1 MEGFSPSFFTCQN
14 HQGVPEVQFSGNH
27 RETFQITGSHQHTL
41 TAMNAQITFL
51 DGTLSLIHI
60 PLPLYSTFL
69 QPILQILLP
78 PSQPL
83 PLTSPSQPPV
93 GNFVH
98 HQDETTFLNISI
110 TPLECSIVCPSSWAS
125 TVFEPAI
132 ARLPKDQ
139 AKTISV
145 SKDAYAVFSVISAGM
160 DAGSRVV
167 DLTCPLALAGIPIFF
182 ITTYYSDFIL
192 VPAKDRKAV
201 VETLRAKGGFV
212 FVEDDGGDENGF
224 DGYGSRRGSVTM
236 TAGMVVGYHH
246 TGGGLSG
253 SGGGGGGGLSGMLT
267 PMMPTTPP
275 PSDAGELQLKTFET
289 LKRRNVVPFVEPG
302 LRLVHCSGREKTSI
316 HGGGGGEGGRGHG
329 HSISMSS
336 GNGAGYGG
344 GDSGGDTNG
353 SGGYPTRRR
362 RNSWIDT
369 VDTKLYTSIISA
381 LVSQPRFLSVTL
393 AQDDP
398 PSLLLDKAL
407 VDMFGDSLVGPTEGT
422 LVPIFLDLVNLPFEA
437 TGIVSG
443 VAGRLVKEMPMAES
457 AELSYLSTARAGAV
471 ILSCEQAV
479 TALGILEPLLKKQG

>member
-1 MEGFSPSFFTCQN
+1 
-14 HQGVPEVQFSGNH
+14 
-27 RETFQITGSHQHTL
+27 
-41 TAMNAQITFL
+41 
-51 DGTLSLIHI
+51 
-60 PLPLYSTFL
+60 
-69 QPILQILLP
+69 
-78 PSQPL
+78 
-83 PLTSPSQPPV
+83 
-93 GNFVH
+93 
-98 HQDETTFLNISI
+98 
-110 TPLECSIVCPSSWAS
+110 
-125 TVFEPAI
+125 
-132 ARLPKDQ
+132 
-139 AKTISV
+139 
-145 SKDAYAVFSVISAGM
+145 M

-192 VPAKDRKAV
+192 VPTKDRKLV

-212 FVEDDGGDENGF
+212 FVDDEESYE
-224 DGYGSRRGSVTM
+224 YGSRRGSVTM
-236 TAGMVVGYHH
+236 TSGMGLGGYSHH
-246 TGGGLSG
+246 TRGGSSG
-253 SGGGGGGGLSGMLT
+253 SGGGFSGMMT
-267 PMMPTTPP
+267 PVTMPTTPP

-289 LKRRNVVPFVEPG
+289 LKRRNVVPFVEQG

-329 HSISMSS
+329 HSHSNSITGS
-336 GNGAGYGG
+336 GENGGDANGG
-344 GDSGGDTNG
+344 G
-353 SGGYPTRRR
+353 YHRRR

-407 VDMFGDSLVGPTEGT
+407 VDLFGDSLVGPTEGT

-443 VAGRLVKEMPMAES
+443 VAGRLVQDMSMTES

>member
-1 MEGFSPSFFTCQN
+1 
-14 HQGVPEVQFSGNH
+14 
-27 RETFQITGSHQHTL
+27 
-41 TAMNAQITFL
+41 MNAQITFL

-83 PLTSPSQPPV
+83 PSPPGRDSSTTTIHH
-93 GNFVH
+93 H

-139 AKTISV
+139 AKTISI

-182 ITTYYSDFIL
+182 ITTYYSDFLL
-192 VPAKDRKAV
+192 VPTKDRRAV

-212 FVEDDGGDENGF
+212 FVEEDGGLEGGGENGF

-236 TAGMVVGYHH
+236 TAGGYH
-246 TGGGLSG
+246 TRGSSG
-253 SGGGGGGGLSGMLT
+253 SGGLSGMLS
-267 PMMPTTPP
+267 PIMPTTPP

-329 HSISMSS
+329 HST
-336 GNGAGYGG
+336 GYGG
-344 GDSGGDTNG
+344 EDGGGGDANG
-353 SGGYPTRRR
+353 GGYYPRRR

-407 VDMFGDSLVGPTEGT
+407 VDLFGDSLVGPTEGT

-443 VAGRLVKEMPMAES
+443 VAGRLVKDMSMEES

>member
-1 MEGFSPSFFTCQN
+1 M
-14 HQGVPEVQFSGNH
+14 
-27 RETFQITGSHQHTL
+27 
-41 TAMNAQITFL
+41 
-51 DGTLSLIHI
+51 
-60 PLPLYSTFL
+60 
-69 QPILQILLP
+69 
-78 PSQPL
+78 
-83 PLTSPSQPPV
+83 
-93 GNFVH
+93 
-98 HQDETTFLNISI
+98 
-110 TPLECSIVCPSSWAS
+110 CPSSWAR
-125 TVFEPAI
+125 TIFEPAI

-192 VPAKDRKAV
+192 VPTKDRKAV

-212 FVEDDGGDENGF
+212 FVEEEGGDGENGF
-224 DGYGSRRGSVTM
+224 EGYGYGSRRGSVTM
-236 TAGMVVGYHH
+236 TSGTMMGYHH
-246 TGGGLSG
+246 HARGGSSG
-253 SGGGGGGGLSGMLT
+253 SGSAGGLGGMLT
-267 PMMPTTPP
+267 PLTSVPTTPP

-329 HSISMSS
+329 HSNSMT
-336 GNGAGYGG
+336 GG
-344 GDSGGDTNG
+344 ENGDTNG
-353 SGGYPTRRR
+353 SGRYPRRR

-407 VDMFGDSLVGPTEGT
+407 VDLFGDSLVGPTEGT

-443 VAGRLVKEMPMAES
+443 VAGRLVKDMPMTES

>member
-1 MEGFSPSFFTCQN
+1 
-14 HQGVPEVQFSGNH
+14 
-27 RETFQITGSHQHTL
+27 
-41 TAMNAQITFL
+41 MNAQITFL
-51 DGTLSLIHI
+51 EGTLSLIHI

-83 PLTSPSQPPV
+83 PLPSSSSSPSTTTI
-93 GNFVH
+93 H

-110 TPLECSIVCPSSWAS
+110 SPLECSIVCPSSWAR

-192 VPAKDRKAV
+192 VPTKDRKAV

-212 FVEDDGGDENGF
+212 FVDEDGQGYEEGY
-224 DGYGSRRGSVTM
+224 GYGSRRGSVTM
-236 TAGMVVGYHH
+236 TSGMMGYHH
-246 TGGGLSG
+246 HTRGGSSG
-253 SGGGGGGGLSGMLT
+253 SGGGGLSGMLT
-267 PMMPTTPP
+267 PMTMPTTPP

-329 HSISMSS
+329 HSNSM
-336 GNGAGYGG
+336 AGEN
-344 GDSGGDTNG
+344 GDTNG
-353 SGGYPTRRR
+353 GGYPRRR

-407 VDMFGDSLVGPTEGT
+407 VDLFGNSLVGPTEGT

-443 VAGRLVKEMPMAES
+443 VAGRLVKDMPMAES

>member
-1 MEGFSPSFFTCQN
+1 
-14 HQGVPEVQFSGNH
+14 
-27 RETFQITGSHQHTL
+27 
-41 TAMNAQITFL
+41 
-51 DGTLSLIHI
+51 
-60 PLPLYSTFL
+60 
-69 QPILQILLP
+69 
-78 PSQPL
+78 
-83 PLTSPSQPPV
+83 
-93 GNFVH
+93 
-98 HQDETTFLNISI
+98 
-110 TPLECSIVCPSSWAS
+110 
-125 TVFEPAI
+125 
-132 ARLPKDQ
+132 
-139 AKTISV
+139 
-145 SKDAYAVFSVISAGM
+145 M

>member
-1 MEGFSPSFFTCQN
+1 
-14 HQGVPEVQFSGNH
+14 
-27 RETFQITGSHQHTL
+27 
-41 TAMNAQITFL
+41 MNAQITFL

-83 PLTSPSQPPV
+83 PSSSSSPSTRTI
-93 GNFVH
+93 H

-110 TPLECSIVCPSSWAS
+110 SPLECSIVCPSSWAC

-192 VPAKDRKAV
+192 VPTKDRKAV

-212 FVEDDGGDENGF
+212 FVDEDGQGHEEGY
-224 DGYGSRRGSVTM
+224 GYGSRRGSVTM
-236 TAGMVVGYHH
+236 TSGTMGYHH
-246 TGGGLSG
+246 HTRGGSSG
-253 SGGGGGGGLSGMLT
+253 SGGGGLSGMLT
-267 PMMPTTPP
+267 PMTMPTTPP

-329 HSISMSS
+329 HSNSM
-336 GNGAGYGG
+336 AGEN
-344 GDSGGDTNG
+344 GDTNG
-353 SGGYPTRRR
+353 GGYPRRR

-407 VDMFGDSLVGPTEGT
+407 VDLFGDSLVGPTEGT

-443 VAGRLVKEMPMAES
+443 VAGRLVKDMPMAES